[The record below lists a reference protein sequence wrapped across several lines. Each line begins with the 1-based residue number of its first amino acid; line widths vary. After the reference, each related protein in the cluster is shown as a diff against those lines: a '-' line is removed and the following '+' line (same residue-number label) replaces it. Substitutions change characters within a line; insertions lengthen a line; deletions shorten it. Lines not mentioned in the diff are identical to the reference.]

1 MNIIGK
7 LEYWQDEWV
16 PSFKYR
22 CYPSWIKS
30 WCEAPSAHEGAKVI
44 LFHGLHNPREAITGN
59 SGTWYRHIQLS
70 PWIKEQGE

>member
-22 CYPSWIKS
+22 CYLSWIKS

-44 LFHGLHNPREAITGN
+44 LSDCLPIPNEAITGN
-59 SGTWYRHIQLS
+59 SGKWYRHILLS
-70 PWIKEQGE
+70 LWIKEY

>member
-7 LEYWQDEWV
+7 LEYWQDEWL

-30 WCEAPSAHEGAKVI
+30 WYEAPSAHEGAKVI
-44 LFHGLHNPREAITGN
+44 LFHGLPNPREDITGN
-59 SGTWYRHIQLS
+59 SGKWYQHIQLS
-70 PWIKEQGE
+70 LWINE

>member
-16 PSFKYR
+16 LSFKYR
-22 CYPSWIKS
+22 CSPSWIKS
-30 WCEAPSAHEGAKVI
+30 WCEAPFSHEGAKVI

-59 SGTWYRHIQLS
+59 SGMWYRYIQLS
-70 PWIKEQGE
+70 PWIKEY

>member
-1 MNIIGK
+1 MNIIGQ

-22 CYPSWIKS
+22 CSPSWIKS
-30 WCEAPSAHEGAKVI
+30 WCEAPSTHEAAKVI
-44 LFHGLHNPREAITGN
+44 SFHGLHNPREAITGN

-70 PWIKEQGE
+70 PWIKEY